1 VTIEQV
7 QAAIPEFETLV
18 QKELADTGIPG
29 IAVSI
34 VSNDQTVYTKGFGVK
49 HVDHSDPVDA
59 DTVFQLAS
67 VSKPL
72 ASTIV
77 AAIISDGKI
86 TWDSKISD
94 LDPEFQMY
102 DPWVTRAITLR
113 DLFAHRSGLPDHAGD
128 LLEDLGFTR
137 AEILHRLRY
146 QKPDSSFR
154 AGYAY
159 TNFGLTEAA
168 VAAAKSTGKT
178 WEDIADEKLYKP
190 LGMNS
195 TSSRYADF
203 AARPNRA
210 FGHVQV
216 NGEWVQKYNRQP
228 DAQSPAGGVSSSV
241 NDLTK
246 WMRLQIGGG
255 KFEGK
260 QIISADALAETHHPH
275 MLTGWSHTTGL
286 PTFYGLGWN
295 VGYDLEG
302 HLRLN
307 HSGGFELGA
316 ATVVYVIP
324 SEQLGI
330 AVLTNASPIGAPE
343 SLANQF
349 LDLVVYKKLTQDWSP
364 LFRQAYAQMDA
375 ASIGDSAAY
384 AKAALSNA
392 PASSNAAYVGTFT
405 NDFLGDLAIVEQNGG
420 LALVIGPQKMS
431 FPMQHR
437 NRDTFTYQTQGE
449 NSVGISGITFMLGA
463 DGRAESVLVEN
474 LNVNGEGVFKKIK
487 RRGVTA

>member
-1 VTIEQV
+1 VIIEQV
-7 QAAIPEFETLV
+7 QAALPEFETLV

-34 VSNDQTVYTKGFGVK
+34 VSNNQTVYAKGFGVK
-49 HVDHSDPVDA
+49 NIDTHDLVDA

-67 VSKPL
+67 VSKPI

-94 LDPEFQMY
+94 LDPAFQMY
-102 DPWVTRAITLR
+102 DPWVAREITLR
-113 DLFAHRSGLPDHAGD
+113 DLFAHRSGLPDHAGG

-137 AEILHRLRY
+137 EEILYRLRY
-146 QKPDSSFR
+146 QRPDSSFR

-159 TNFGLTEAA
+159 TNFGFTEAA

-190 LGMNS
+190 LGMKS

-203 AARPNRA
+203 AARSNRA
-210 FGHVQV
+210 LGHVQV
-216 NGEWVQKYNRQP
+216 DGKWVQKYNRQP

-255 KFEGK
+255 TFEGK
-260 QIISADALAETHHPH
+260 QIISADALSETHHPQI
-275 MLTGWSHTTGL
+275 LNGWSHTTGL
-286 PTFYGLGWN
+286 PGFYGLGWN
-295 VGYDLEG
+295 VGYDPEG
-302 HLRLN
+302 RLRLN

-316 ATVVYVIP
+316 ATVVLIVP

-349 LDLVVYKKLTQDWSP
+349 LDLVFYNKLTQDWSP
-364 LFRQAYAQMDA
+364 LFRQAFAQMDQA
-375 ASIGDSAAY
+375 NLGTSAAY
-384 AKAALSNA
+384 AKA
-392 PASSNAAYVGTFT
+392 PASKPRALANDTYLGTFT
-405 NDFLGDLAIVEQNGG
+405 NNFFGDLSIVEQNGG
-420 LALVIGPQKMS
+420 LALIIGPHNKT

-437 NRDTFTYQTQGE
+437 ARDTFTYETQGE
-449 NSVGISGITFMLGA
+449 NSVGTSGITFMLGA
-463 DGRAESVLVEN
+463 DGKAESVLVEN
-474 LNVNGEGVFKKIK
+474 LNVNGEGVF
-487 RRGVTA
+487 RRAVAG